1 MHILRGRYNRLVVTC
16 LKGLSMSADE
26 TSRDTT
32 AAETT
37 VDSVSSAPRLLVVD
51 DQAEMRW
58 SVALLLADTFQ
69 VVGVA
74 EDGKEA
80 IELAELLCPDVVV
93 LDIGMP
99 VLNGIETA
107 ERLRG
112 SCYPSKVVFLSMQD
126 APEFVEAAFAAGAL
140 GYVLKSSLGKDLI
153 SAIWQ
158 AIEGKPFV
166 SPALCWH

>member
-1 MHILRGRYNRLVVTC
+1 MLRRRYNC
-16 LKGLSMSADE
+16 LSSSSSVCKGLLMSADE

-58 SVALLLADTFQ
+58 SVAPLLADTFQ

-80 IELAELLCPDVVV
+80 IELAECGLVRFEPYGYIQRSPLLAVIRCDRCA
-93 LDIGMP
+93 
-99 VLNGIETA
+99 TRA
-107 ERLRG
+107 
-112 SCYPSKVVFLSMQD
+112 
-126 APEFVEAAFAAGAL
+126 
-140 GYVLKSSLGKDLI
+140 
-153 SAIWQ
+153 
-158 AIEGKPFV
+158 
-166 SPALCWH
+166 

>member
-1 MHILRGRYNRLVVTC
+1 
-16 LKGLSMSADE
+16 MSADE
-26 TSRDTT
+26 TSQDTT

-80 IELAELLCPDVVV
+80 IELAALLSPDVVV

-99 VLNGIETA
+99 VLNGIEA
-107 ERLRG
+107 AGRLRASHYSG
-112 SCYPSKVVFLSMQD
+112 KVVFLSLHGD
-126 APEFVEAAFAAGAL
+126 AEFVEAAFAAGGM

-153 SAIWQ
+153 SAIWL

-166 SPALCWH
+166 SPALHYH